1 MAHPKH
7 PLNETEPYLCPQD
20 VARIYN
26 VSYRTVLQWIHN
38 GELEAY
44 RVARKMY
51 RVPPEALDHL
61 AQPVVRDLGNR
72 NSRHSSLQAP
82 RSSNAR
88 PTKARR

>member
-1 MAHPKH
+1 MAHPED
-7 PLNETEPYLCPQD
+7 PLHYTEPYLRPHD

-26 VSYRTVLQWIHN
+26 VSYRTVLQWIHT

-88 PTKARR
+88 PTRSRR